1 MILIIILIGFDNNS
15 NNNLDNNKKMRSNKI
30 KVYKR
35 NWDWKKDKDLE
46 EIKKNNRKL
55 ISLKVGKIE
64 KVLFSLKVGSNL
76 KYQSVVL
83 CKFLF
88 NEFSCLLL
96 QHLAYALWQC
106 SQSAESRKH
115 ASCIFK
121 PRVNNFPRMIMA
133 LL

>member
-96 QHLAYALWQC
+96 QHLAYALWQR
-106 SQSAESRKH
+106 SQSKESGNIL
-115 ASCIFK
+115 AAW
-121 PRVNNFPRMIMA
+121 VNDFPRTIMA
-133 LL
+133 SF